1 MRTWSH
7 FPEIT
12 RRTAGRFVRLAA
24 VAVLIGAA
32 GAGCAGH
39 RRTHAPPSTDVT
51 TESTRKIE
59 PPPKASGSEIHLPG
73 QNRTLPS
80 EDPRNRPRSGAPE
93 MPVLNTPGG
102 ASASRSPAPAS
113 AAQSSASTGTPPV
126 AKAEDTPDSRPVGG
140 GPSGDPAAR
149 LLPPPVPAGE
159 VRFRVQV
166 FASTNSFSAFSMRD
180 ETARTVGEPVYV
192 EQEGGMWKVR
202 LGDCKSLQ
210 EAQALRRRVKGL
222 GYDDAFVLEV
232 RGR

>member
-7 FPEIT
+7 FPEIA

-39 RRTHAPPSTDVT
+39 RRTHAPPSTDAT
-51 TESTRKIE
+51 GESTRKVE
-59 PPPKASGSEIHLPG
+59 PPPNVSGSEIHLPG
-73 QNRTLPS
+73 QNRMLPS

-93 MPVLNTPGG
+93 MPVLNPPGG
-102 ASASRSPAPAS
+102 ASASQSPAS
-113 AAQSSASTGTPPV
+113 AAQSSASTRTPPV
-126 AKAEDTPDSRPVGG
+126 AKAEDTPDPCPVVG

-166 FASTNSFSAFSMRD
+166 FASTNSLSAFSMRD
-180 ETARTVGEPVYV
+180 ETARTVAEPVYV
-192 EQEGGMWKVR
+192 EQEGGIWKVR

-210 EAQALRRRVKGL
+210 EAHALRRRVKGL